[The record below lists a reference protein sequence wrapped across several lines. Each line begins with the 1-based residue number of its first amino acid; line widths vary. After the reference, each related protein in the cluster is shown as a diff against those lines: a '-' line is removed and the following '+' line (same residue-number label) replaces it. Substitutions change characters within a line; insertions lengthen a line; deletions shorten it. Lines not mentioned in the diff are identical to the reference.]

1 MVATR
6 AKVNHDTV
14 KFWLPDAADL
24 DRLIQLLEICGYTDE
39 HLAREDA
46 SQDGECSALFEVTVR
61 RREFAMPQPWREEIN
76 WIDDLHDG
84 VWQA

>member
-6 AKVNHDTV
+6 AKVNNDTV
-14 KFWLPDAADL
+14 KFWLPDPADL
-24 DRLIQLLEICGYTDE
+24 ERLIQLLEICGYTDE

-46 SQDGECSALFEVTVR
+46 SQNGESNALFEVTVR
-61 RREFAMPQPWREEIN
+61 RREFTMPQPWREEIN
-76 WIDDLHDG
+76 WVDDLHDG